1 MAWGPRL
8 AAIAGRPRLL
18 LLLLLL
24 TCLPACR
31 RTTPA
36 PPPEAERSGTLRV
49 LLHAEP
55 ASLDPSSG
63 IDEVA
68 LAIAPSLF
76 SQLVAL
82 DADMRLI
89 PDLAESWS
97 TSPDGLTYTF
107 RLQEGVTWHDGRPFT
122 AEDVRWT
129 FESLVKGPS
138 LARDAAARV
147 AEVTAPDDRTVVLRL
162 RQTWS
167 PFLATLGGLGVF
179 ILPRH
184 LAGEPEFDRRPVGT
198 GPFRLR
204 EWVPG
209 RRIELEAHAGYHGRG
224 PFLEQVVYS
233 FVSPA
238 VDLAALLLTGAVDI
252 SLVRPPLELLPRL
265 QESPLLRV
273 ETRTSPG
280 RYYCGFN
287 LRRAPWSDRRVRLA
301 LNAALDRPAL
311 VAAAMPGQGA
321 PAFGFYTPTVAWAYH
336 AAARVPPFDRGRAAR
351 LLDEAG
357 LRPGAGG
364 VRLRTRLLAP
374 DYPPF
379 NDLARGFAR
388 QLRPLGLA
396 VDVELLPIQTLMDR
410 VTKAHDFDLALL
422 GGNHGPDPD
431 NLQLR
436 FGSAGALQYMGYASP
451 ELDDALAAGARAPD
465 LAARAAAYA
474 RAQIILARDL
484 PIAPLAEGVRV
495 TVCRRAVTGLAQFE
509 ARGLVADNNFSL
521 VRLQPQPRP

>member
-1 MAWGPRL
+1 MVSGPRL
-8 AAIAGRPRLL
+8 AAVAGRPRLL

-24 TCLPACR
+24 ICLPACR

-36 PPPEAERSGTLRV
+36 PLAEPQRSGTLRV
-49 LLHAEP
+49 LLHGEP
-55 ASLDPSSG
+55 ATLDPNRSV
-63 IDEVA
+63 DELA
-68 LAIAPSLF
+68 LTVAPSLF

-82 DADMRLI
+82 DSDMRLI

-122 AEDVRWT
+122 AEDVRFT
-129 FESLVKGPS
+129 LESLARHSS

-147 AEVTAPDDRTVVLRL
+147 TEVTAPDDRTVVLRL

-167 PFLATLGGLGVF
+167 PFLATLGGLGLF

-184 LAGEPEFDRRPVGT
+184 LADKPDFGHQPVGT

-209 RRIELEAHAGYHGRG
+209 RRIELEAHPGYHGRG
-224 PFLEQVVYS
+224 PFLERVVYS
-233 FVSPA
+233 FLSPGA
-238 VDLAALLLTGAVDI
+238 DLAALLLTGTVDV
-252 SLVRPPLELLPRL
+252 SLVRPPLKQLPRL
-265 QESPLLRV
+265 QASPLLRV

-287 LRRAPWSDRRVRLA
+287 LRRAPWSDPRVRLA
-301 LNAALDRPAL
+301 FNAALDRPAL

-321 PAFGFYTPTVAWAYH
+321 PAFGFYTPTVPWAYH
-336 AAARVPPFDRGRAAR
+336 AAARVPPLDRGRAAR

-357 LRPGAGG
+357 LRPDAGG
-364 VRLRTRLLAP
+364 VRLRTRLLVPA
-374 DYPPF
+374 YPPF
-379 NDLARGFAR
+379 DELAKGLAE

-396 VDVELLPIQTLMDR
+396 VDLEVLPIQTLMER
-410 VTKAHDFDLALL
+410 VLQAHDFDLALM

-436 FGSAGALQYMGYASP
+436 FGSAGALQFMGYASP
-451 ELDDALAAGARAPD
+451 ELDEALAAGARAPD
-465 LAARAAAYA
+465 LAARATAYA
-474 RAQIILARDL
+474 RVQGILARDL
-484 PIAPLAEGVRV
+484 PIAPLAEGVRI
-495 TVCRRAVTGLAQFE
+495 TVSRRAVTGLAQLE
-509 ARGLVADNNFSL
+509 ARGLVAANNFSL
-521 VRLQPQPRP
+521 VRLPPP